1 MPQQQYECANFSL
14 PNVTSDLFTGD
25 FFETQ
30 PCRQELLPIQT
41 SLRAFCR
48 RHRHWILLSLGFVPS
63 LAKIPK
69 KIPFYYRNGNREIS
83 SFCRVQKPPAY
94 HQVIKQYNAPQ
105 MCNLRVYELQKILHW
120 LVSLF
125 LDYGDTFCHDSSH
138 AGLFLFYNISI

>member
-1 MPQQQYECANFSL
+1 MNAQIFLCQMSLVTFSQ
-14 PNVTSDLFTGD
+14 V
-25 FFETQ
+25 
-30 PCRQELLPIQT
+30 I
-41 SLRAFCR
+41 SLK
-48 RHRHWILLSLGFVPS
+48 PS
-63 LAKIPK
+63 LADKNCYQFKLLYGLFVVAIVTGFFSVLGLFLHLQRFK
-69 KIPFYYRNGNREIS
+69 TSTFDTRNGDREIS